1 MRIDLLYGG
10 LAARLRCAV
19 AVLAMLAPSLTVV
32 SAADRVALVVGN
44 GAYDHIGELP
54 NPKSDAV
61 DVSAALNRLGFD
73 VTTVFDATRPE
84 FFQALREFTR
94 ASVQAAVAL
103 VFYAGHGMEMDGVN
117 YLLPVDARLERDT
130 DVRYETVTL
139 EDVLAATNG
148 AALRLV
154 ILDACR
160 NNPLARSMQRT
171 VASRSVSQ
179 GSFGEFD
186 DGLLGHETLVAY
198 SAAAGTTAADGDG
211 RNSPYTS
218 ALLTFLEQPLEVGVM
233 FRRVRARVLQ
243 LTSEQQ
249 RPHEYQSLLAEH
261 YLGGGSSVPPAAVS
275 AADATSPSPIAHREQ
290 LFWEA
295 IADSEDAEDYR
306 AYVEEYPEGVYVRLA
321 RSRMAALSSTRK
333 PPAVAD
339 LAGDPPT
346 TPTVTPLPGG
356 PGMSVVDSRR
366 SDAVARLAL
375 LTESLGRE
383 LTGSRKDQND
393 WTDLHYAALLN
404 APDAIRRLVAQGAN
418 VNARLREDGK
428 PLSVELRNVLRRLGH
443 EEFDTWT
450 RDEETPLHVA
460 AFVNAKEAVVE
471 LLASGADI
479 DRGTKFDWR
488 ALHYAAWADAS
499 EVVEL
504 LLMHGARSDAKTD
517 EVSQPGRTALE
528 VANQAGSRRAA
539 QALRAARAR

>member
-1 MRIDLLYGG
+1 MRVDSVYGG

-19 AVLAMLAPSLTVV
+19 AVLGMLAASLTVV
-32 SAADRVALVVGN
+32 SASERVALVVGN

-346 TPTVTPLPGG
+346 TPTVTPVAGG
-356 PGMSVVDSRR
+356 R
-366 SDAVARLAL
+366 ARLPA
-375 LTESLGRE
+375 
-383 LTGSRKDQND
+383 
-393 WTDLHYAALLN
+393 
-404 APDAIRRLVAQGAN
+404 V
-418 VNARLREDGK
+418 
-428 PLSVELRNVLRRLGH
+428 
-443 EEFDTWT
+443 FT
-450 RDEETPLHVA
+450 R
-460 AFVNAKEAVVE
+460 F
-471 LLASGADI
+471 
-479 DRGTKFDWR
+479 
-488 ALHYAAWADAS
+488 
-499 EVVEL
+499 
-504 LLMHGARSDAKTD
+504 
-517 EVSQPGRTALE
+517 
-528 VANQAGSRRAA
+528 
-539 QALRAARAR
+539 